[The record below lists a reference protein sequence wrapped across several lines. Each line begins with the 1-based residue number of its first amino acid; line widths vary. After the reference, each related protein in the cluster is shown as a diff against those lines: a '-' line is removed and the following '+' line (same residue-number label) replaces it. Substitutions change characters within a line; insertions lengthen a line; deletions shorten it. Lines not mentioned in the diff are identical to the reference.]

1 MLAPVLVTPPTDLP
15 ITLEE
20 AKLHLRVS
28 HDEEDGLI
36 ENLIRAATQH
46 VDGWTGVLGRAVMPQ
61 TWRQDFDGWSCLRL
75 LLNPVREIESVT
87 YRDSDGNQQTLDPA
101 VYTLRVDDGGAY
113 VDLAPGQ
120 SWPAVASSVDAVSVT
135 YEAGYDEAP
144 APIRQAMLLLIGHW
158 YDNRQATIVGT
169 NATEVP
175 LAVGAL
181 LSPYRRVV

>member
-46 VDGWTGVLGRAVMPQ
+46 VDGWTGILGRAVTPQ
-61 TWRQDFDGWSCLRL
+61 TWRQDFDGWRCLRL

-87 YRDSDGNQQTLDPA
+87 YHDSDGDQQTLDPSA
-101 VYTLRVDDGGAY
+101 YALRADGGGAY

-120 SWPAVASSVDAVSVT
+120 SWPAVASRVDAISVT

-144 APIRQAMLLLIGHW
+144 EPIRQAMLLLMGHW
-158 YDNRQATIVGT
+158 YDNRQGVVTGTI
-169 NATEVP
+169 ATEVP
-175 LAVGAL
+175 LAVDAL
-181 LSPYRRVV
+181 LSPYRRVT